1 MKNIPESI
9 NDSVMN
15 EALREIPYRVHFL
28 DLGISANIS
37 VRSADQKTFEKW
49 LEDEEDNT
57 FDHVTGGNVEY

>member
-1 MKNIPESI
+1 MKNITESI

-28 DLGISANIS
+28 DLDISANIS

-57 FDHVTGGNVEY
+57 FDHATGGNVEY

>member
-1 MKNIPESI
+1 MKNITESI

-49 LEDEEDNT
+49 LEDEEGNT